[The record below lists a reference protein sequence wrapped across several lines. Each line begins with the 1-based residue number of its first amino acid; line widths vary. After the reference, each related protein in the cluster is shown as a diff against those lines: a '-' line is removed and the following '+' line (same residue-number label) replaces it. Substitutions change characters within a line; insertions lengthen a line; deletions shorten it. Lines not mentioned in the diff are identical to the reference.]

1 MKSRRNEGKTLTYL
15 IICPFQHYCV
25 AETFTVKGQTSSCVT
40 RVSLRKRFLKKV
52 PFVINMFDKSL
63 YLMNLIKTAFQI
75 PSFIFVTLL
84 H

>member
-1 MKSRRNEGKTLTYL
+1 M
-15 IICPFQHYCV
+15 
-25 AETFTVKGQTSSCVT
+25 KGQTSSCVT
-40 RVSLRKRFLKKV
+40 RVSLRKLFFKKV

-63 YLMNLIKTAFQI
+63 YLINLIKTAFQI